1 MYQVCDTA
9 GKVKTGLTN
18 AWTRASPSLEACS
31 SAPFEPPSY
40 LVRGLD
46 VVEPRL
52 LVSGNLVHVD
62 AVDEPLHARK
72 KNHNLVVQK
81 NRGTVTEKKQAPTNS
96 SLYKKPKYV
105 VLKKKV
111 RTLVCT
117 YMYMNEPSM
126 HSLRS
131 RLIWYNGWV

>member
-1 MYQVCDTA
+1 MCQVCDTA
-9 GKVKTGLTN
+9 GTVKTGLTT
-18 AWTRASPSLEACS
+18 ASARASPSLEVCS

-62 AVDEPLHARK
+62 AVDEPLHAREK
-72 KNHNLVVQK
+72 DHNLAVQK

-96 SLYKKPKYV
+96 SRNKKPKHV
-105 VLKKKV
+105 VLK
-111 RTLVCT
+111 
-117 YMYMNEPSM
+117 
-126 HSLRS
+126 
-131 RLIWYNGWV
+131 